1 MPWQTSRT
9 RISLEEPLYLGI
21 LNLTPDSFSDG
32 GAYLSPVEALTQA
45 KSLVSLGAGVLD
57 IGGESTR
64 PGAKSVATKEEWHR
78 IESTLDA
85 LGIAFPELPLSLD
98 SRHAQVASQ
107 ALGRGVTIL
116 NDVTGFSDQ
125 AMLQLALNSP
135 CGLIAMRSR
144 IKDGQFHMPPYDD
157 PTYRSAERAIS
168 ELLQVKTRLLEAGV
182 EAERILLD
190 PGFGFGTT
198 FREDTSVWEALP
210 RLSEALDWPVERF
223 CLGISRKR
231 FLAVRAGRPEFA
243 PRQRDKLTQEAHA
256 EARALGFKVFRTH
269 ALPEA
274 QVRVAQPEDAGSIA
288 AVHVASWRAAYK
300 GMLPETFLENL
311 SLGEKETLAQASIQQ
326 PESNAHRLLVLD
338 RGGQILGFAA
348 LGPEGSAASGKV
360 AEIFAIYLHPSVWG
374 QGLGRLLLNR
384 GLETLRQAGFT
395 RATLWV
401 LERNERA
408 RAFYDAGGWIPDG
421 KTRTQ
426 WHGGIAMRELRYC
439 LGI

>member
-9 RISLEEPLYLGI
+9 RFSLEEPLYLGI

-32 GAYLSPVEALTQA
+32 GAYLASADALTQT
-45 KSLVSLGAGVLD
+45 KKLVSMGVGVVD

-64 PGAKSVATKEEWHR
+64 PGAQTVTTEEEWRR
-78 IESTLDA
+78 IEPALSTL
-85 LGIAFPELPLSLD
+85 GQAFPDLPLSLD
-98 SRHAQVASQ
+98 SRHPQVASK
-107 ALGRGVTIL
+107 ALELGVTAL
-116 NDVTGFSDQ
+116 NDVTGFSDP
-125 AMLQLALNSP
+125 AMLQLALNSS
-135 CGLIAMRSR
+135 CALIAMRSR
-144 IKDGQFHMPPYDD
+144 IKDGQLEMPPYDD

-168 ELLQVKTRLLEAGV
+168 ELRHIKTRLLEAGV
-182 EAERILLD
+182 AAERILLD

-198 FREDTSVWEALP
+198 YREDTSLWEALP
-210 RLSEALDWPVERF
+210 RLPEALDWPVDQF
-223 CLGISRKR
+223 CLGLSRKR
-231 FLAVRAGRPEFA
+231 FLAVRAGRSELA
-243 PRQRDKLTQEAHA
+243 PRQRDILTHEAHA
-256 EARALGFKVFRTH
+256 EARTLGFKVFRTH
-269 ALPEA
+269 TMPEA
-274 QVRVAQPEDAGSIA
+274 RVRRAQPEDAGAIA

-300 GMLPETFLENL
+300 GMLPETFLASL
-311 SLGEKETLAQASIQQ
+311 SLVEKKNLALASIQQ

-348 LGPEGSAASGKV
+348 IGPTQNPDNDKV
-360 AEIFAIYLHPSVWG
+360 AEIYAIYLHPSAWG
-374 QGLGRLLLNR
+374 QGLGCLLLAK

-401 LERNERA
+401 LERNVRA

-426 WHGGIAMRELRYC
+426 WHGGIAMRELGYC